1 MRLRAFP
8 VQSVL
13 RAGAVQP
20 SGSEQLGAVSA
31 TSRAGDVV
39 PPTRARA
46 GWKPARKLASTAVG
60 GTVLSVAF
68 PARKLS

>member
-1 MRLRAFP
+1 MRLRTFP
-8 VQSVL
+8 MQSVL

-20 SGSEQLGAVSA
+20 SGSEKLGAVSA

-46 GWKPARKLASTAVG
+46 GWKPARKLASTSG
-60 GTVLSVAF
+60 GAKAPFVAF
-68 PARKLS
+68 PALNLS